1 MQWPRLRIGARPSR
15 LARVQITMVTHALCR
30 LIPDLEDKI
39 DVVVFETPG
48 DQDRKSSLED
58 LGGRGVFTDTL
69 DAAVAAGEIDCVVHA
84 MKDMAPT
91 LPETLTIGAT
101 LEREDP
107 REVLVSPKFANLDT
121 VPKGAVFGS
130 SSIRRRA
137 LLRRLRPDLTFD
149 LLRGNVEERIAQLGD
164 RDLDGTILAYAGLA
178 RLGLLAHARQVF
190 PLNVL
195 PPDPA
200 QGAIGIIC
208 HSENF
213 AVRRALQLINHA
225 ETFAEV
231 EAERAVLQSLPDPDA
246 LAMGA
251 IARVTGQRL
260 VLSATLVSEDGA
272 QEWSNIL
279 EGSIQDA
286 AQIGLHMGAILRK
299 PAQILLSA

>member
-1 MQWPRLRIGARPSR
+1 MNWPKLRIGTRPSR
-15 LARVQITMVTHALCR
+15 LAWVQIAMVRHELCR

-39 DVVVFETPG
+39 EVVVFETPG
-48 DQDRKSSLED
+48 DQDRKLSLED

-84 MKDMAPT
+84 MKDMAPA
-91 LPETLTIGAT
+91 LPETLIIGAT

-107 REVLVSPKFANLDT
+107 REVLVSPKYANLDAI
-121 VPKGAVFGS
+121 PKGAVFGS

-137 LLRRLRPDLTFD
+137 LLRRLRPDLNFD
-149 LLRGNVEERIAQLGD
+149 LLRGNVEERIAQLGE

-178 RLGLLAHARQVF
+178 RLGLLAYARQVF

-213 AVRRALQLINHA
+213 AVRRALQLINHS

-231 EAERAVLQSLPDPDA
+231 EAERAVLQSLPHPDA

-251 IARVTGQRL
+251 IARVTGQSL

-272 QEWSNIL
+272 QEWSNTL
-279 EGSIQDA
+279 EGSTADA
-286 AQIGLHMGAILRK
+286 AQIGLRMGAILRE
-299 PAQILLSA
+299 PAQVLLSA